1 MPDTETNQPLAVPP
15 THPRGCQCETCKAV
29 YAREEAEFQE
39 AARIL
44 RGAGFIA

>member
-1 MPDTETNQPLAVPP
+1 MPDTELPEPTRTPP
-15 THPRGCQCETCKAV
+15 THPRGCQCDSCKAV